1 VKAVLCRSFGPP
13 QSLELADIPE
23 PTAGPGE
30 VIVRVAVAGLNF
42 FDILIIAGRYQTKPP
57 FPFSPGGE
65 VAGTVESVGAGVEEF
80 RAGDRVFGYTNYNAA
95 RERIAVRAERL
106 VRLPPDLDFERGA
119 ALTVTYG
126 TAYYALQ
133 HRAALRAGEIL
144 AVLGASGGVGLA
156 AVELGHLMGA
166 RVIACASNNEKL
178 AFARAHGADEVVN
191 YEREDLREALRG
203 HGGEHGID
211 VVFDPVGGRFSE
223 PAVRSLAWS
232 GRHLVIGFAAGDIPR
247 LPLNLVL
254 LKSCAVIGVY
264 WGNWARTAGAEFTDA
279 MAQLARWCAQ
289 GRLSCH
295 VQQVYPLAET
305 AAALEALAARKV
317 MGKVLVRP

>member
-1 VKAVLCRSFGPP
+1 MKAIVCRSFGPP
-13 QSLELADIPE
+13 RSLELAEVPDPV
-23 PTAGPGE
+23 AGPGE
-30 VIVRVAVAGLNF
+30 VVVKVAVAGLNF
-42 FDILIIAGRYQTKPP
+42 FDILIVAGRYQIKPP

-65 VAGTVESVGAGVEEF
+65 LAGTVESVGPGVDEF
-80 RAGDRVFGYTNYNAA
+80 KPGDRVMGYTNYNAA
-95 RERIAVRAERL
+95 RERVAVRTEKL
-106 VRLPPDLDFERGA
+106 VALPHDLDFERGA

-133 HRAALRAGEIL
+133 HRAALRAGETL
-144 AVLGASGGVGLA
+144 AVLGATGGVGLA
-156 AVELGHLMGA
+156 AVELGALMGA
-166 RVIACASNNEKL
+166 RVIACASSADKL
-178 AFARAHGADEVVN
+178 AFARAHGADEAVS
-191 YEREDLREALRG
+191 YEHEDLRDALRRL
-203 HGGEHGID
+203 GGPHGID

-223 PAVRSLAWS
+223 PAVRSLTFG

-264 WGNWARTAGAEFTDA
+264 WGSWVRSAGDEFRGA

-295 VQQVYPLAET
+295 VQHVYPLAQT
-305 AAALEALAARKV
+305 ADALEALAARKV